1 MGDLVRLCEEE
12 LKIEEEEVRKVLPAS
27 ATLHN
32 CLLLSLNKVAA
43 IIAISRL
50 FFRPILIDF

>member
-1 MGDLVRLCEEE
+1 MEDLVRLCEEE
-12 LKIEEEEVRKVLPAS
+12 LKTEEEEGRKVLPAS

-43 IIAISRL
+43 IIEAVFYSCL
-50 FFRPILIDF
+50 D